1 MQVLQLS
8 LENTSIPFSEVVS
21 ISVFNDGVRE
31 GDEGFVVILVAPEE
45 GLAEEDV
52 GFVRFSTQV
61 IVISLRDGGK

>member
-8 LENTSIPFSEVVS
+8 VENTSIPVSVS

-31 GDEGFVVILVAPEE
+31 GDEGFVVVLVVPEE

-52 GFVRFSTQV
+52 GFVNISTQV
-61 IVISLRDGGK
+61 IVISLRDGSK

>member
-8 LENTSIPFSEVVS
+8 VENTSIPVSVS

-45 GLAEEDV
+45 RLAEEDV